1 MFLNAAFQ
9 GDMDAIGKRAY
20 EVVLHGIDP
29 EIVMAGVRRLINEAA
44 AGRVFYG
51 LPKSYELFA
60 ACNAV
65 VQERRA
71 LALGQLGACAICDGV
86 RWKTIEVE
94 GVKRSTRCDC
104 WNEALQ
110 RMDAAA
116 PRLALPSLPTQDD

>member
-29 EIVMAGVRRLINEAA
+29 EIVMAGVRKLVHEAA

-51 LPKSYELFA
+51 LPKSYEVFA
-60 ACNAV
+60 ACHRV

-71 LALGQLGACAICDGV
+71 IALGQLGTCAICDGV

-94 GVKRSTRCDC
+94 GVNRLTRCDC
-104 WNEALQ
+104 WAEALK

-116 PRLALPSLPTQDD
+116 PKLALPSIPDDD